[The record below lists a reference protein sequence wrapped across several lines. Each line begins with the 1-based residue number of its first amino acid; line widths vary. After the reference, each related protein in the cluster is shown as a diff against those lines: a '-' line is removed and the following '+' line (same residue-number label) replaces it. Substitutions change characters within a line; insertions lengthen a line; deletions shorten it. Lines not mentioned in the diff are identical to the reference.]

1 MNKDIVAG
9 LGEIG
14 KPILK
19 LLSKDGVIV
28 GFDLNHGLMDER
40 KFEKYKKLK
49 TSFLH
54 ITIPVTNQVHQRC
67 SKTLQKIPTRMYCYS

>member
-1 MNKDIVAG
+1 MKKDVVDG

-19 LLSKDGVIV
+19 LLSKDGIIV

-40 KFEKYKKLK
+40 KFENIKNLK
-49 TSFLH
+49 PLFYT
-54 ITIPVTNQVHQRC
+54 
-67 SKTLQKIPTRMYCYS
+67 